1 MNGVCKIFSLGTSF
15 ALIAC
20 AFFLSVPP
28 AEACTAVYVGKE
40 VSADGSYIIARCND
54 SQGVLGN
61 HIDVIDRV
69 ENQPGRKMPIDD
81 AQTVFEELPSTTYK
95 CVCYV
100 LCQKAGLALKN
111 ADLP

>member
-1 MNGVCKIFSLGTSF
+1 MNGVCKIFSLATSF

-69 ENQPGRKMPIDD
+69 ENQPGRVMPVDNG
-81 AQTVFEELPSTTYK
+81 ATVFAELPATTYR
-95 CVCYV
+95 YTSTPFMDSATAII
-100 LCQKAGLALKN
+100 LRQSG
-111 ADLP
+111 